1 MKKTFTINI
10 SGSVFHID
18 EDAFE
23 KLQRYLQMLNRHFGT
38 ALEGQEI
45 LQDIEARIAELLIEK
60 TNNKVEVVTDE
71 MVNDV
76 MLRMGRPE
84 DFMEAEEE
92 QEPAAKAQAETTT
105 GLGGEQPI
113 RRRLY
118 RDGENR
124 VLGGVSSGL
133 GAYFNMDPVIWRII
147 FVLLFFVM
155 GPFNVLLYLILWI
168 AVPKAVTTAQR
179 LEMRGKEATVSNI
192 EKSIK
197 EEMKEIGDNY
207 NRFMNTPDGDRGSR
221 MDRFGDT
228 LNSTIRV
235 VLRVAVL
242 ILGIIL
248 ILFAISSLIGFIA
261 SMAIGHS
268 FLHGGPWNFGGGP
281 DINMGTLMSHF
292 VSPGAYTISVIAISL
307 LAGIPILAL
316 LFVGT
321 KLIFRYKTNNKM
333 IGLVGVGFWLVA
345 LITLI
350 TVGISQV
357 GNFSKQTSQT
367 MTQKVDC
374 TTCKTLYLQVNDD
387 LYESLIDYDIALDRM
402 RVAEVNGRE
411 KLLGHPSFT
420 IEKSANNEFQ
430 LQIKKRSRGSSTDN
444 AQHNMEQI
452 DYNFSQKDST
462 LSFDP
467 YYVLKD
473 NAKWRNQEVT
483 MILKVPEGKSVFLS
497 EEMKSIIHD
506 IENVDNMY
514 DDDMVGKYW
523 TMMPDGLTLR
533 DSIAAPTEK
542 QNAEKDSMNKV
553 EKKKISIELKL

>member
-60 TNNKVEVVTDE
+60 TNNKTEVVTNE
-71 MVNDV
+71 MVDEV
-76 MLRMGRPE
+76 MVRMGKPE
-84 DFMEAEEE
+84 DFLQAEEE
-92 QEPAAKAQAETTT
+92 EATTKAPIPPSAAFEPIT
-105 GLGGEQPI
+105 

-133 GAYFNMDPVIWRII
+133 GAYFNMDPVIWRVI

-155 GPFNVLLYLILWI
+155 GPFNILMYLILWI

-197 EEMKEIGDNY
+197 EEMKDLGDNY
-207 NRFMNTPDGDRGSR
+207 NRFMNAPQGEKGITHADQL
-221 MDRFGDT
+221 GDT

-248 ILFAISSLIGFIA
+248 IVFAISSLIGFVA

-268 FLHGGPWNFGGGP
+268 FLHGGPWNFGG
-281 DINMGTLMSHF
+281 DSDVNMISLMNHF
-292 VSPGAYTISVIAISL
+292 ISPGAYTIAVIALSL

-316 LFVGT
+316 LFLGT
-321 KLIFRYKTNNKM
+321 KLIFRYHTNNRV
-333 IGLVGVGFWLVA
+333 IGLVSLAVWLVA
-345 LITLI
+345 LITLVA
-350 TVGISQV
+350 VGVGQIS
-357 GNFSKQTSQT
+357 NFSKQTSQT
-367 MTQKVDC
+367 TTRKVEC
-374 TTCKTLYLQVNDD
+374 NSCKTIYLQLNDD
-387 LYESLIDYDIALDRM
+387 LYETLIDEHISLDRM
-402 RVAEVNGRE
+402 RVAEINGKE
-411 KLLGHPSFT
+411 KLLGHPTFT
-420 IEKSANNEFQ
+420 IERSANDEFL
-430 LQIKKRSRGSSTDN
+430 LQVKKRSRGNSTTN
-444 AQHNMEQI
+444 AQQNLEQI
-452 DYNFSQKDST
+452 NYNFSQKDST
-462 LSFDP
+462 LLFDP
-467 YYVLKD
+467 YYFLNDK
-473 NAKWRNQEVT
+473 AKWRYQEVSL
-483 MILKVPEGKSVFLS
+483 ILKVPQGKTVFLS
-497 EEMKSIIHD
+497 EEMRAIIHD
-506 IENVDNMY
+506 IENVNNTWDG
-514 DDDMVGKYW
+514 DMVNKFW
-523 TMMPDGLTLR
+523 TMTPEGLTL
-533 DSIAAPTEK
+533 
-542 QNAEKDSMNKV
+542 KDSLSSPTTPQEPAPLNPPKT
-553 EKKKISIELKL
+553 EKKKISFQLTI